1 MIEQFTFRRL
11 DLDAKIKPFDCGDS
25 DLNEFF
31 QKDALNYLRQLL
43 AVTYVFEDK
52 QQTVAFFSVLNDRIS
67 GEDSDKNVFRKIR
80 SKIPHKKHFRSY
92 PSVKVGR
99 FGVDQNYHNQR
110 IGTEVMDF
118 IKAYF
123 SIKNKT
129 GCHFITVDAYNY
141 PRTVNFYKKNG
152 FDFLTSQDEKED
164 TRSMYFDLMTFVR
177 NNLFAK

>member
-11 DLDAKIKPFDCGDS
+11 DLDAKIKPFDSGAS

-67 GEDSDKNVFRKIR
+67 GEDSEKNVFRKIR

-129 GCHFITVDAYNY
+129 GCRFITVDAYNY

>member
-1 MIEQFTFRRL
+1 MIEQFTFRML

-129 GCHFITVDAYNY
+129 GCRFITVDAYNY

>member
-67 GEDSDKNVFRKIR
+67 GEDSEKNVFRKIR

-129 GCHFITVDAYNY
+129 GCRFITVDAYNY

-177 NNLFAK
+177 NNLLAK